1 MSWNVAAVMCPPI
14 RRHNGERWS
23 RASKLTPAPGGPA
36 ITVGTPLLSVVLC
49 QGLPR
54 KANTAVL
61 SECLTE
67 DSDL

>member
-1 MSWNVAAVMCPPI
+1 MSWNVAAVMCPPNLATQ
-14 RRHNGERWS
+14 RRTLE

-36 ITVGTPLLSVVLC
+36 ITVGTPLLSVILC